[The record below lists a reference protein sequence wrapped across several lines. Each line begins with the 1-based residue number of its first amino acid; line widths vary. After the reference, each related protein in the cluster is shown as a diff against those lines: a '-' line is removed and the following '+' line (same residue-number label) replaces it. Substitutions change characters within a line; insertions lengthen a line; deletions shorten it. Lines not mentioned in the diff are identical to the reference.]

1 MSSTV
6 PRSPARPLTVT
17 VGFWLLLLGLVYEA
31 VLQIIAILEFPAALA
46 ANSDAEAAASFTT
59 IFVVAE
65 VFTGLVILLELIFLF
80 PLLRGKNWARILV
93 TILEVLS
100 LWGVVRD
107 PDVVAAIAGVIS
119 VVALVLLWLP
129 ASNAYFRKQR

>member
-46 ANSDAEAAASFTT
+46 ANSDAEAAAAFTT

-80 PLLRGKNWARILV
+80 PMLRGKNWARILV

-107 PDVVAAIAGVIS
+107 PDVVAVIAGVIS

-129 ASNAYFRKQR
+129 ASNTYFRKQR